1 MQSDIG
7 LVAGDIW
14 RYLVESGDSS
24 TIKIRVTLGISNTM
38 LYLALGWLLRE
49 GKINIAPTDYSYKI
63 SLK

>member
-14 RYLVESGDSS
+14 RYLIENGDSS
-24 TIKIRVTLGISNTM
+24 TIKIRVSLGISNTM
-38 LYLALGWLLRE
+38 LYLALGWLSRE
-49 GKINIAPTDYSYKI
+49 DKINIIVMDYNYNI

>member
-14 RYLVESGDSS
+14 KYLIENGDSA
-24 TIKIRVTLGISNTM
+24 TIKIRVSLGISNTM
-38 LYLALGWLLRE
+38 LYLALGWLSRE
-49 GKINIAPTDYSYKI
+49 DKINIVITDYSYKI

>member
-14 RYLVESGDSS
+14 RYLVENGDSS
-24 TIKIRVTLGISNTM
+24 TIKIRVNLGISNTT

-49 GKINIAPTDYSYKI
+49 DKINMALTDYSYKI

>member
-14 RYLVESGDSS
+14 RYLVENDDSS
-24 TIKIRVTLGISNTM
+24 TIKIRVNLGISNTT

-49 GKINIAPTDYSYKI
+49 GKINIALTDYSYKI